1 MRRTFIGLM
10 CIVVTGLALP
20 LAGQAS
26 RADDPIV
33 GEWSGTFDG
42 DSTGKLGMTFTRDAS
57 KNLAGSINVTFD
69 MGEGYTATFKSIDVQ
84 GNAVTLAYDSPGDG
98 AGITLA
104 GTLDGTTLKGTWKA
118 FEPGTTTAVSSGGF
132 ATNKR

>member
-1 MRRTFIGLM
+1 MPGGSQDIEQ
-10 CIVVTGLALP
+10 P
-20 LAGQAS
+20 LAGQPAQ
-26 RADDPIV
+26 ADDGLV

-57 KNLAGSINVTFD
+57 RQLSGSINVAVDT
-69 MGEGYTATFKSIDVQ
+69 GEGYTANFKSIDVD

-98 AGITLA
+98 AGVTLA
-104 GTLDGTTLKGTWKA
+104 GTLEGTTLKGTWKV

-132 ATNKR
+132 TSNKR